1 MRDLHL
7 ANLKTTS
14 PNSTSVQQNIHGVR
28 EAKRL
33 WNERKRDDK
42 EPEQLDMVCGPGAR
56 HHEAQHAADAVAAQP
71 PGVVVGGGVDPLIPQ
86 VDELATQAENEL
98 PGYDTCQ
105 YGTIKLRFQMC
116 EITF

>member
-1 MRDLHL
+1 
-7 ANLKTTS
+7 
-14 PNSTSVQQNIHGVR
+14 
-28 EAKRL
+28 
-33 WNERKRDDK
+33 
-42 EPEQLDMVCGPGAR
+42 MVCGPGAC

-105 YGTIKLRFQMC
+105 
-116 EITF
+116 